1 MNHNTRISGWKRRA
15 TVPIAVMAVV
25 LVAGLTNAPTA
36 KAAAAKSA
44 AAASSA
50 PCTFGGPSGTTTC
63 SSTDPTVTKVAYS
76 GSADCSTTHFNWQI
90 SWGDSPSPQMLS
102 GYGSPPDESE
112 PIATHTYHQPGTYN
126 IHVTGQPTNGGPCT
140 WEPTSY
146 TFTLVQSSSPSCD
159 SSYLTVVT
167 DNAGY
172 AVAALPELYT
182 DKVSVTWCT
191 GSGGAYVRIVSVSQ
205 HPSVEQAGFSVSGA
219 EIRALRFAGIGFGV
233 TPATGPTPAIVNAAD
248 YATATAS
255 GLSFT
260 GDFNLGADLVDF
272 VSSELGGV
280 IVKPL
285 VAELVPLIRHGDLGR
300 ASKVLLRGWNSLA
313 AAFSKWAR
321 NFGLP
326 AILASSLKKD
336 MPVEKIVDAVVNLTG
351 TFVSVATQ
359 TLAAMNSN
367 VTAQDVIDAVEHS
380 IQRIADSLDYR
391 WTAWAPQITVKVGPA
406 ALVHVD
412 VSGKADL
419 GITVDEEP
427 STTTTP

>member
-1 MNHNTRISGWKRRA
+1 MTSKLSWPRSLAIL
-15 TVPIAVMAVV
+15 
-25 LVAGLTNAPTA
+25 LVAITVLAGLSTTA
-36 KAAAAKSA
+36 VPAVAGSSLKATAAANANLSLAGKWLSKTNGA
-44 AAASSA
+44 VYDFSQTGASTYSGYVVDGGCA
-50 PCTFGGPSGTTTC
+50 STPGDIKDTAQGGGYFTGTENVFSSSDPCTVAGTATNTI
-63 SSTDPTVTKVAYS
+63 
-76 GSADCSTTHFNWQI
+76 QI
-90 SWGDSPSPQMLS
+90 SSDGETAVWNSS
-102 GYGSPPDESE
+102 GCSDCG
-112 PIATHTYHQPGTYN
+112 AQ
-126 IHVTGQPTNGGPCT
+126 T
-140 WEPTSY
+140 WTREG
-146 TFTLVQSSSPSCD
+146 VSSSCQ
-159 SSYLTVVT
+159 SYLTVVT

-172 AVAALPELYT
+172 AVAALPELFT

-191 GSGGAYVRIVSVSQ
+191 GSGGASVRIVSGSQ

-260 GDFNLGADLVDF
+260 GDLNLGADLVDF

-300 ASKVLLRGWNSLA
+300 ASKVLLRWWNKFA
-313 AAFSKWAR
+313 AAYSSWVR

-326 AILASSLKKD
+326 AILASSVKKD
-336 MPVEKIVDAVVNLTG
+336 MPVEKIVEKVVDLTG

-367 VTAQDVIDAVEHS
+367 VTSQDVIDAVKHA
-380 IQRIADSLDYR
+380 IQQMADSLDFR

-412 VSGKADL
+412 VSGKSDL
-419 GITVDEEP
+419 AITVDEDP